1 VAALFSLTLFLSAM
15 LLFVVQPM
23 IGKMLLPPLGGAPS
37 VWNTCLVFFQAVLL
51 LGYLYAHLATRWL
64 GNRRHA
70 LAHIGLMLL
79 PFALLPVRLSNS
91 IIATVPHDGSP
102 LPWLLGFLTRTAA
115 VPLLIVS
122 ATSPLL
128 QKWFADTRD
137 KHARD
142 PYFLYAASN
151 AGSMLGLFIYPILA
165 EPLLAVRKQTWLW
178 TAGYGVL
185 VLLVAACAF
194 AMMRSS
200 PSNAPALSPVEN
212 TAGKVTLRRRLR
224 WMLLA
229 FVPSSLMLGVT
240 TYLTTDVAPLPLFW
254 VVPLALYLLTFIL
267 VFARRPLLPPR
278 WLRRALCLPA
288 LVLIVAFV
296 VGATE
301 PAWLMIPLHLLVFF
315 LAAWICHG
323 ELAKDRPDPRHL
335 TDFYLC
341 LSGGGVLGGMFNA
354 LLAPLIFRTVL
365 EYPLVMALACSIRF
379 RETKTEA
386 TPLVSWADAGWA
398 LGIGGLTTA
407 LILIVQGSH
416 LPLARLGQVLIFGAP
431 AMLVYRFVKRPVRFG
446 LGLVAILVAGHFY
459 TSVLGRSLLV
469 DRNFFG
475 VLRVTVDDN
484 GQYRQL
490 VHGHTLHGRQS
501 LRPLQS
507 AEPLAYYYRTGPIG
521 QVFDSFNSAVTN
533 STVAIVGLGAG
544 SLASYGRTGQDWTF
558 YEINPAVERIARD
571 PRYFTL
577 LSQSA
582 ASKLSVVLGDARLRL
597 AEAPDGHYR
606 LIVLDAFSSD
616 AIPIHLVT
624 REALALYLSKLADG
638 GILAF
643 HISNRRL
650 DLRPVLAKL
659 ARDARLTC
667 LVRDDSSVSAAEQAI
682 GKTASRWA
690 IMARQRDNLG
700 ALTADPRWTSA
711 ETDPRVGLWT
721 DDFSNILSVLQ
732 WR

>member
-1 VAALFSLTLFLSAM
+1 
-15 LLFVVQPM
+15 
-23 IGKMLLPPLGGAPS
+23 
-37 VWNTCLVFFQAVLL
+37 
-51 LGYLYAHLATRWL
+51 
-64 GNRRHA
+64 
-70 LAHIGLMLL
+70 MLL
-79 PFALLPVRLSNS
+79 PFVLLPVRLSDS
-91 IIATVPHDGSP
+91 TIASVPHAGTP
-102 LPWLLGFLTRTAA
+102 LPWLLGFLARTAA

-137 KHARD
+137 RRAGD

-151 AGSMLGLFIYPILA
+151 AGSMLGLFIYPILV

-194 AMMRSS
+194 AMMSSRRSDATA
-200 PSNAPALSPVEN
+200 PSRAEN
-212 TAGKVTLRRRLR
+212 TAGNVTLRRRLR

-288 LVLIVAFV
+288 LVLIVTFV

-315 LAAWICHG
+315 LATWICHG
-323 ELAKDRPDPRHL
+323 ELAKDRPDPQHL

-386 TPLVSWADAGWA
+386 TPLVGWADVFWA
-398 LGIGGLTTA
+398 IAIGGLTTA

-416 LPLARLGQVLIFGAP
+416 LPLVRLGQVLIFGAP

-446 LGLVAILVAGHFY
+446 LGLVALLVAGYFY
-459 TSVLGRSLLV
+459 TSALGRSLLV

-501 LRPLQS
+501 LRPSQS
-507 AEPLAYYYRTGPIG
+507 TEPLAYYYRTGPIG
-521 QVFDSFNSAVTN
+521 QVFDSFNSAGTN
-533 STVAIVGLGAG
+533 SAVAVIGLGAG
-544 SLASYGRTGQDWTF
+544 SLASYGRTEQNWTF

-597 AEAPDGHYR
+597 AEAPDRQYR

-624 REALALYLSKLADG
+624 REALALYLSKLADD

-690 IMARQRDNLG
+690 IMARQREDLG
-700 ALTADPRWTSA
+700 ALATDPRWKSA
-711 ETDPRVGLWT
+711 EINPRVGLWT